1 MLKKLRNKKG
11 VTLIEAVFTVAII
24 GAGLLGVLYAYLGGA
39 RSSLLANQTV
49 VAANLA
55 QEKLEEIIADRSSQ
69 GYAATILTNYSDGQ
83 LSGDFSA
90 YTRNVTILEVDPD
103 DDDSSDDFLD
113 PLPGSGYARIT
124 VVVSWSGG
132 AEQVNMETLIAEYT
146 MP

>member
-1 MLKKLRNKKG
+1 MLKILRNNKG

-39 RSSLLANQTV
+39 KSSLLANQTV

-55 QEKLEEIIADRSSQ
+55 KEKLEEIVADRASQ

-83 LSGDFSA
+83 LAGDYSA
-90 YTRNVTILEVDPD
+90 YTRNVTILEVNPD
-103 DDDSSDDFLD
+103 DDNTTDDFLD
-113 PLPGSGYARIT
+113 PSPGSGYARLT
-124 VVVSWSGG
+124 VVVTWSGG
-132 AEQVNMETLIAEYT
+132 TEQVKLESLIADYT